1 MDDVAR
7 ASTAGTM
14 SDFLMQRPAW
24 YVIGGLIGLV
34 VLGLLATINQRI
46 GVLGGYSNVLERV
59 TDRTPALGWKA
70 FFLFGVL
77 GGSLV
82 FRLLAGHATVRD
94 GYGWLTRTFHHHQT
108 LVVGAFLLVAGA
120 LIGFGA
126 KLAGG
131 CTSGN
136 GLGGCSAGSPASFT
150 ATGTFMA
157 VAIGA
162 SFVIKGLIS

>member
-1 MDDVAR
+1 
-7 ASTAGTM
+7 M
-14 SDFLMQRPAW
+14 SDFLLHRPGW
-24 YVIGGLIGLV
+24 YVIGGLIGVV

-46 GVLGGYSNVLERV
+46 GVLGGYSNLLERA
-59 TDRTPALGWKA
+59 TDRTPTLGWKA
-70 FFLFGVL
+70 WFLFGVV
-77 GGSLV
+77 GGGLL
-82 FRLLAGHATVRD
+82 FRLLAGSSTVPH
-94 GYGWLTRTFHHHQT
+94 GYGWLTRTFTHNTT
-108 LVVGAFLLVAGA
+108 LVAGAFLLGAGA

-157 VAIGA
+157 TAIGA

>member
-1 MDDVAR
+1 VEDLLVH
-7 ASTAGTM
+7 
-14 SDFLMQRPAW
+14 RPAW

-34 VLGLLATINQRI
+34 VLGLLAAINQRI
-46 GVLGGYSNVLERV
+46 GVLGGYSNLLERV

-70 FFLFGVL
+70 YFLFGVL

-82 FRLLAGHATVRD
+82 FRLLAGHSTVHD
-94 GYGWLTRTFHHHQT
+94 GYGWLTRTFHNQQT
-108 LVVGAFLLVAGA
+108 LVVGGFLVAGGA

>member
-1 MDDVAR
+1 ME
-7 ASTAGTM
+7 
-14 SDFLMQRPAW
+14 DFLSQRPGW
-24 YVIGGLIGLV
+24 YVIGVLIGLV
-34 VLGLLATINQRI
+34 VLGLLYSINERI
-46 GVLGGYSNVLERV
+46 GVLGGYSNLLERASE
-59 TDRTPALGWKA
+59 RSPSLGWKA
-70 FFLFGVL
+70 YFLFGVI

-82 FRLLAGHATVRD
+82 FRLLAGHSTVNH
-94 GYGWLTRTFHHHQT
+94 GYGWLTRTFHDHQT
-108 LVVGAFLLVAGA
+108 IVVGAFLVAGGA